1 MKVLQ
6 TLSTTTI
13 KEKYTTLPT
22 VSEVISTDLFNIIQE
37 GVIVVGKFIDFVTVI
52 SLGIN
57 NVDAIFEKSV
67 INSSFGPILI
77 DIS

>member
-6 TLSTTTI
+6 TLSTTTT